1 MAFTS
6 KSENFDSAVDDII
19 SIVRRCHLE
28 KRVDELFLHDLKLL
42 IKNKMKPRLMKP
54 AAVKSVLNTE
64 LECLPLP
71 NEILVKIFGYLDIQ
85 DISRSAQVSH
95 QFNMISKDSSLW
107 QTWGKLSIVEM
118 KVPTEFLTY
127 IIQRG
132 ITEISLFGCEIL
144 PPRAK
149 MSMLMWPLNLK
160 TLCLEEFEGDHTL
173 VNEILS
179 SQPMEKIEF
188 IDYTMPEYSGIDISQ
203 FIKVLPQIGS
213 QLKSLNLGNGLLRKS
228 KLCDLSSISSIVN
241 TCLDLE
247 ELNISGNL
255 QNEKAISY
263 FCENLT
269 SNILKL
275 DIRFGKMNDN
285 NIRALVKKCP
295 KLKVLDIRYNEN
307 VTYQGV
313 VSIIERL
320 HFLEYLGLPE
330 SIVNE
335 LGLRNNI
342 DLVKTGRLKSM
353 KKLKELLFGDLEYQ
367 SILEKEMPHLRKYD
381 GDSYDFEV
389 AATNTEN
396 FRSVEFCPNCHE
408 SRHLIALNDSHPP

>member
-1 MAFTS
+1 MLKNTMASTP
-6 KSENFDSAVDDII
+6 KYENFDSAVDDII

-28 KRVDELFLHDLKLL
+28 KQVDEFFLHDLKLL
-42 IKNKMKPRLMKP
+42 IKNKMRPRLMKP

-64 LECLPLP
+64 LKCLPLP
-71 NEILVKIFGYLDIQ
+71 NEILVKIFVYLDIQ

-107 QTWGKLSIVEM
+107 QTWGKLSIDGK

-132 ITEISLFGCEIL
+132 VTELSLYGCEIL

-149 MSMLMWPLNLK
+149 LTVLMRPLNLK
-160 TLCLEEFEGDHTL
+160 TLCLEDTKGDQTL
-173 VNEILS
+173 VNEILA
-179 SQPMEKIEF
+179 SQPMEKIDFRE
-188 IDYTMPEYSGIDISQ
+188 YTMPEYSEMDISQ
-203 FIKVLPQIGS
+203 FIKVVPQIGS
-213 QLKSLNLGNGLLRKS
+213 QLKSLNLGYGLLGN
-228 KLCDLSSISSIVN
+228 LCDLSSISSIVS

-255 QNEKAISY
+255 EDEKANSY
-263 FCENLT
+263 LCENLT

-275 DIRFGKMNDN
+275 DIRYGNMNDN

-295 KLKVLDIRYNEN
+295 KLKVLDIRDNEN

-313 VSIIERL
+313 VSIIESL
-320 HFLEYLGLPE
+320 NFLECLGLPE

-335 LGLRNNI
+335 LGLPNNI
-342 DLVKTGRLKSM
+342 DLVKMGRLKSM
-353 KKLKELLFGDLEYQ
+353 KKLKHLLFGDLEYQ
-367 SILEKEMPHLRKYD
+367 SILEREIPHLRKYD

-389 AATNTEN
+389 AATNIEN

-408 SRHLIALNDSHPP
+408 CDEYLVFWC